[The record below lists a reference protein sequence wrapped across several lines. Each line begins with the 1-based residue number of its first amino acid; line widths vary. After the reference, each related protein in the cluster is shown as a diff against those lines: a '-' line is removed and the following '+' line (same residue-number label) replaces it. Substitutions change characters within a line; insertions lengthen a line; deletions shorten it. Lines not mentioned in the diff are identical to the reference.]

1 MWSVGIKLKYR
12 IIMVNYAL
20 CRIQFY
26 ERPEELFPSLEVIT
40 NDSIRRV
47 QWRYFFNFNHACFN
61 THRRAVVVPSS
72 CRTVVVQQM
81 VSKINVNRSEKG
93 IMRLNRREK
102 MSSNVRYRYIRL
114 KMIHFFRFQY
124 YRVPVIFE
132 FGRKKPDSGQKI
144 ASLPTTNNNATT
156 SRYRDTHHSPYW
168 IYQISNFN
176 NSLYFYL
183 YDTINHRSLLSRIY
197 LKQCPL
203 RLLTSTTTL
212 VLLKLVLI
220 HFSQTRN
227 QQIMKVKRE
236 KMQRVGRNQEQQ
248 TQNEL

>member
-1 MWSVGIKLKYR
+1 MLCAGFSFTKGLKSFFLLWKSSRMTRFDACNDGIFL
-12 IIMVNYAL
+12 I
-20 CRIQFY
+20 
-26 ERPEELFPSLEVIT
+26 
-40 NDSIRRV
+40 SI
-47 QWRYFFNFNHACFN
+47 

-144 ASLPTTNNNATT
+144 ASMPTTNNNATT
-156 SRYRDTHHSPYW
+156 SRYRDTHHSPY
-168 IYQISNFN
+168 
-176 NSLYFYL
+176 
-183 YDTINHRSLLSRIY
+183 
-197 LKQCPL
+197 
-203 RLLTSTTTL
+203 
-212 VLLKLVLI
+212 
-220 HFSQTRN
+220 
-227 QQIMKVKRE
+227 
-236 KMQRVGRNQEQQ
+236 
-248 TQNEL
+248 